1 MIAAI
6 ALACSLSDPS
16 VCMSMSSMELFP
28 TVEMCMEDRINAES
42 FALSYNYAVVGF
54 DCFDWGR
61 GV

>member
-6 ALACSLSDPS
+6 ALACSLSDPT
-16 VCMSMSSMELFP
+16 VSMSSMELFP

-54 DCFDWGR
+54 DCFDWGW